1 MRRTVE
7 DLVALVWLVQEVV
20 RFVESR
26 RRERAS

>member
-7 DLVALVWLVQEVV
+7 DLVALVWLVEEVV
-20 RFVESR
+20 RFVQSR